1 MKKNSKFEVI
11 PIINKDVELVIELS
25 QLQKIHRIW
34 WLHWWIL
41 SNIER
46 RIAVPLKLL
55 ERRKY
60 FQTHFMGPDIKVR
73 QKHHK
78 NRKLQA
84 NTPDKYM
91 QKYSAEY

>member
-1 MKKNSKFEVI
+1 MASGEFYQTFKELM
-11 PIINKDVELVIELS
+11 PILLKL
-25 QLQKIHRIW
+25 
-34 WLHWWIL
+34 
-41 SNIER
+41 
-46 RIAVPLKLL
+46 PLKLKRN
-55 ERRKY
+55 EY
-60 FQTHFMGPDIKVR
+60 FQTHFTGPDIKVR